1 MQYEESE
8 LSRPTDRNAFE
19 LGKVSHQL
27 GIAMAATQRQ
37 VNPSEQVGS
46 LRLSGF
52 MCSQYKSSA
61 GHLQC
66 ILHGIVP
73 SIEPGKLGTR
83 NWDGASRVATSHLTG
98 AAQFWAEL

>member
-8 LSRPTDRNAFE
+8 LSRPTARNAFV

-52 MCSQYKSSA
+52 MYSHYKRSA
-61 GHLQC
+61 GHFHCKLY
-66 ILHGIVP
+66 GIVP
-73 SIEPGKLGTR
+73 SIEPEKLGTR
-83 NWDGASRVATSHLTG
+83 N
-98 AAQFWAEL
+98 